1 MNHTNSLAQSLQAK
15 WIVEGNCFWLF
26 DVLISVQ
33 LFQSCLVQNLFVD
46 CHIDAVLEIS

>member
-26 DVLISVQ
+26 DVLMVQ

-46 CHIDAVLEIS
+46 CHIDAVLAIS